1 MNNVCCVKVWTGQF
15 RSHNCGKPAKFEV
28 GGNHFCGI
36 HNPNKAKT
44 KAQIEAEET
53 RKIQAKKYKLERA
66 APDLLEALKWFVE
79 NDDTNIG
86 QEGNEFWE
94 DGLNRGIAA
103 IAKATGEPI

>member
-1 MNNVCCVKVWTGQF
+1 MNNVCCVKVWTGEF
-15 RSHNCGKPAKFEV
+15 RSHNCGNPAKFEV

-44 KAQIEAEET
+44 KAQIEAEEY

-66 APDLLEALKWFVE
+66 APDLLEALERLMVE
-79 NDDTNIG
+79 CDLVSDNALEAYTKA
-86 QEGNEFWE
+86 
-94 DGLNRGIAA
+94 RAA